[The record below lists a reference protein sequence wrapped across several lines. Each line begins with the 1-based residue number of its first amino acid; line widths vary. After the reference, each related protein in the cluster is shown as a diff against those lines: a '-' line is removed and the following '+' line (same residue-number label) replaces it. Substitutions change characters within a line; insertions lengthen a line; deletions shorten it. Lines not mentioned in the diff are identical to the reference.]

1 MGNMRLTAP
10 KGVGVLLAAAALAL
24 TAGCATTGGNANA
37 GGGGTQPA
45 ADAAP
50 RRSSDR
56 DLKAAIEKLWDS
68 ADDLDSRVRVEV
80 RDGRA
85 LLTGRAA
92 NADERLLAVRLA
104 WQVDGVAEVINEIG
118 IGDESSLSDKAT
130 DAWITAQL
138 RTRLMTDPEISS
150 RNYTIETVNQTI
162 YLMGRGRSSVELER
176 VRNHARNIARVR
188 QVVSHVQ
195 VPY

>member
-1 MGNMRLTAP
+1 MGNMRLMAP
-10 KGVGVLLAAAALAL
+10 KGVGILMAAALAL
-24 TAGCATTGGNANA
+24 TAGCATTGGSA
-37 GGGGTQPA
+37 GAGDAPPA

-50 RRSSDR
+50 RKVSDR

-138 RTRLMTDPEISS
+138 RTRLMTDAEISS

>member
-1 MGNMRLTAP
+1 MRLMAP
-10 KGVGVLLAAAALAL
+10 KGVGILMAAALAL
-24 TAGCATTGGNANA
+24 TAGCATTGGSA
-37 GGGGTQPA
+37 GAGDAPPA

-50 RRSSDR
+50 RKVSDR

-138 RTRLMTDPEISS
+138 RTRLMTDAEISS